1 MKQSA
6 ILVTGASRGIG
17 RATAERL
24 ASSGR
29 FVVGLARNPGDGAFP
44 GHFQAVD
51 LADREA
57 TRAVLDAVNERFE
70 INGLVN
76 NVGFNIGQPLE
87 ALDLASF
94 EKVVDLNVRT
104 SIQCALAV
112 LPGMRTRRKGRIVN
126 VSSRA
131 LLGREGHSSYSAA
144 KAALIGLTR
153 TWALELAPHGITANV
168 VAPGQTA
175 TEMFRNNN
183 LIEFGAPR
191 GRPLEH
197 FTNRIPMRRLGEP
210 DEIAAAIEFFL
221 SDGASYV
228 TGQVLYVCGGLSIG
242 NVAP

>member
-6 ILVTGASRGIG
+6 VLVTGASRGIG

-29 FVVGLARNPGDGAFP
+29 FVVGLARSPGDGAFP
-44 GHFQAVD
+44 GYFHAVD
-51 LADREA
+51 LEDREA
-57 TRAVLDAVNERFE
+57 TGAALEVVTERFE
-70 INGLVN
+70 FSGLVN
-76 NVGFNIGQPLE
+76 NMGFNIGQPLE
-87 ALDLASF
+87 TLDLATF
-94 EKVVDLNVRT
+94 ERIVDLNVRT

-112 LPGMRTRRKGRIVN
+112 LPGMRERRKGRIVN

-175 TEMFRNNN
+175 TEMFRKAN
-183 LIEFGAPR
+183 LIDSGAPR
-191 GRPLEH
+191 GRPLEYY
-197 FTNRIPMRRLGEP
+197 TNRIPMRRLGDP
-210 DEIAAAIEFFL
+210 DEIASAIEYFL
-221 SDGASYV
+221 SDGAAYV